1 MEILSSIGSWIYT
14 NIFTTADMLLLVLCF
29 IGQMINRK
37 GLKNALAGGL
47 KCLIGF
53 NVYSTATSTMTS
65 TFRPLLYALKDAF
78 GMEVVIN
85 DVYYG
90 NSAMLTYFEEHGG
103 NAGQAG
109 IVLWIAFGL
118 MIAFALFKKITKV
131 RDLPLQGHGLVV
143 EATRNLILISL
154 LAPVLDGWQLII
166 IAALFMATKM
176 SCIGNISVEASQD
189 LTDGSGMT
197 VAHNQMFL
205 DGVMYKIGMKIEKD
219 TLKKTGRL
227 PRKIDDL
234 ELPGWLSIFND
245 VYVACFIVMF
255 IFFGAIMLIMGQQTF
270 IDLGFTTPDASFL
283 MYIFNT
289 AATFPISLVIMFTG
303 LKMFSAEIMASFDGI
318 SEKLL
323 HGVLPG
329 IDVAAF
335 YGFCGNPN
343 VITLGFLVGTLLM
356 IISTIIMALLNVPVI
371 VMVGYTQM
379 MFDNASVGMFG
390 YKRGGLKGLLLG
402 VLLVAIA
409 DTWLAASFGMATG
422 LYVTGGLAA
431 PSDTSI
437 LYGTFGWLFKLGVPG
452 IIAVIIIIGLIPT
465 VQYIFTK
472 DKEDY
477 WLVASDWDAYKAKHP
492 ELETPIVNSSNLD
505 ESNLQASE

>member
-14 NIFTTADMLLLVLCF
+14 NIFTTADMLLLVLCVV
-29 IGQMINRK
+29 GQLINKK
-37 GLKNALAGGL
+37 GLKNALMGGL
-47 KCLIGF
+47 KCLIGY
-53 NVYSTATSTMTS
+53 NVYSTATSTMTK
-65 TFRPLLYALKDAF
+65 TFRPLLYALKDSF
-78 GMEVVIN
+78 GVEVIVN

-90 NSAMLTYFEEHGG
+90 NSAMTTYFSENGG

-109 IVLWIAFGL
+109 IVLWVAFGL
-118 MIAFALFKKITKV
+118 MILFALLKKITKV

-154 LAPVLDGWQLII
+154 LAPQLSGWKLILI
-166 IAALFMATKM
+166 SGLFMATKM
-176 SCIGNISVEASQD
+176 ACIGNMAVEASQD
-189 LTDGSGMT
+189 LSDGSGMT

-205 DGVMYKIGMKIEKD
+205 DGIMYEVGKKIEKD
-219 TLKKTGRL
+219 TLKKTGKL
-227 PRKIDDL
+227 PRKLDD
-234 ELPGWLSIFND
+234 EDLPSWLSIFND
-245 VYVACFIVMF
+245 VYVACFIIMF
-255 IFFGAIMLIMGQQTF
+255 IFFGAVMLIIGKQTF
-270 IDLGFTTPDASFL
+270 IEMGNLKEGASFF

-289 AATFPISLVIMFTG
+289 AATFPISLVIMFVG

-343 VITLGFLVGTLLM
+343 VITLGFLIGSVEM
-356 IISTIIMALLNVPVI
+356 IISTIIMALLNVPVV

-390 YKRGGLKGLLLG
+390 YKRGGIKGMLIG
-402 VLLVAIA
+402 VTCVALA
-409 DTWLAASFGMATG
+409 DTWLAGSYALASG
-422 LYVTGGLAA
+422 LYITGGVPS

-452 IIAVIIIIGLIPT
+452 IIAVIVIIGLIPT
-465 VQYIFTK
+465 VQYILTK

-477 WLVASDWDAYKAKHP
+477 WLVASDWEAFKAKHP
-492 ELETPIVNSSNLD
+492 ELETPVVEDNK
-505 ESNLQASE
+505 